1 MLYGK
6 DTSLSVVQDRA
17 RAQLAPWSSL
27 GDNSPRL
34 DRRLCSASVRLS
46 AVPALGNGLCAR
58 IWGSTSA
65 QRYTNHVVGLERR
78 IGSTMQLHPR
88 TRFVHSCISS
98 PYTTLTTSIPLEIT
112 LNNHH
117 GIRSILDRRR
127 HRERRLWHR
136 QHRHDH
142 RQRDRHGTR
151 PAFMRNRAWSHLP
164 LHTDHHH
171 HL

>member
-1 MLYGK
+1 MQRMLYGK

-88 TRFVHSCISS
+88 TRFGKWCHSVS
-98 PYTTLTTSIPLEIT
+98 PCMCGAACVSLRSWPCDALETTDVIC
-112 LNNHH
+112 
-117 GIRSILDRRR
+117 
-127 HRERRLWHR
+127 
-136 QHRHDH
+136 
-142 RQRDRHGTR
+142 
-151 PAFMRNRAWSHLP
+151 FHLHNAP
-164 LHTDHHH
+164 SCTI
-171 HL
+171 